1 MRAKGDPFLGAN
13 SADKREFRNHFLRP
27 SFRPFVSSSCLPL
40 DCQRTRQAAGWE
52 EDIYG
57 YTPKHVDFA
66 GKDYGFGSFAQKRLF
81 GA

>member
-1 MRAKGDPFLGAN
+1 LHAKGVSCLGAN
-13 SADKREFRNHFLRP
+13 FVVKREFTNHFLRP
-27 SFRPFVSSSCLPL
+27 SFWPFEPSSCLPL
-40 DCQRTRQAAGWE
+40 DYRKTRQPAEWE

-66 GKDYGFGSFAQKRLF
+66 GKEYGLGSFAKKRPV